1 MSRFNGMVAIVIGGA
16 SNIGRAT
23 VRLLARD
30 GAKVAVG
37 YNSDQAGA
45 DETVRL
51 VEAEGGTVFAMKLD
65 HTDEAQVR
73 ALVERTVATWGA
85 LHILV
90 NNAAGT
96 SGAFLARDRD
106 IVNMDA
112 DYWDAAMRVNLK
124 GPMLA
129 CKHAIPHMIAAGHG
143 AIVNTGSG
151 VTFRGD
157 TVRNAYAASKIG
169 LHSLTMDIATSY
181 GAQNI
186 RCNLVSPGL
195 VLTEM
200 VRASLPPEAYAA
212 VLADNLVPYV
222 GEPEDIA
229 EVTCFLASPAARYV
243 TGQVIAVDGG
253 RHVHECCTGQ
263 A

>member
-1 MSRFNGMVAIVIGGA
+1 MSRFTGMVAIVIGGA

-30 GAKVAVG
+30 GAKVAIG

-51 VEAEGGTVFAMKLD
+51 VEADGGTAFAMKLD
-65 HTDEAQVR
+65 HADEEQVR
-73 ALVERTVATWGA
+73 ALIDRTVATWGA

-96 SGAFLARDRD
+96 SGSFLANDRD

-112 DYWDAAMRVNLK
+112 DYWDQAMRVNLK

-143 AIVNTGSG
+143 AIVNTGSA

-157 TVRNAYAASKIG
+157 TLRNAYAASKIG
-169 LHSLTMDIATSY
+169 LHSLTMDIATTY
-181 GAQNI
+181 GPQNI

-200 VRASLPPEAYAA
+200 VRTSLPQDAYEAL
-212 VLADNLVPYV
+212 LAENLVPFV
-222 GEPEDIA
+222 GLPEDIA
-229 EVTCFLASPAARYV
+229 EVTCFLASSASRYI
-243 TGQVIAVDGG
+243 TGQIIVADGG
-253 RHVHECCTGQ
+253 MHVHQCKIGQ